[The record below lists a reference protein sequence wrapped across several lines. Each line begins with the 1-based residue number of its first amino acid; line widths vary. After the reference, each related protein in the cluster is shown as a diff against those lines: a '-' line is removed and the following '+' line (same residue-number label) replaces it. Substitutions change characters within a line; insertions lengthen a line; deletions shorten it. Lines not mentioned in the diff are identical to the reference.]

1 MSGFK
6 RTRWMHFSCSIA
18 RNKCELS
25 TETYL
30 RSSLKRETYDQVW
43 RMAAALGA
51 RSWLPPPILPLPWEV
66 WCWRG
71 QRWNQQW
78 AQGVTPKLHAF
89 SCKWPVLSTQATW
102 VWEVALCHC
111 MSPSPGALLLG
122 FGSWLVHILT
132 VWTWTRYS
140 MSSAWY
146 SRKRIQLDIV
156 MVSHSGCT
164 IY

>member
-1 MSGFK
+1 MDAFQLQYCSKQVWALYRDLLAEFSEERNLRSGVK
-6 RTRWMHFSCSIA
+6 DGSCSGG
-18 RNKCELS
+18 EVL
-25 TETYL
+25 TH
-30 RSSLKRETYDQVW
+30 
-43 RMAAALGA
+43 
-51 RSWLPPPILPLPWEV
+51 PPILPLPREV

-78 AQGVTPKLHAF
+78 AQGVTPKLQAF
-89 SCKWPVLSTQATW
+89 SYKWPVLSTQTTW

-132 VWTWTRYS
+132 VWTWTHYS
-140 MSSAWY
+140 MCSAWY
-146 SRKRIQLDIV
+146 SRKRIQLEIV
-156 MVSHSGCT
+156 MVSHPGCT